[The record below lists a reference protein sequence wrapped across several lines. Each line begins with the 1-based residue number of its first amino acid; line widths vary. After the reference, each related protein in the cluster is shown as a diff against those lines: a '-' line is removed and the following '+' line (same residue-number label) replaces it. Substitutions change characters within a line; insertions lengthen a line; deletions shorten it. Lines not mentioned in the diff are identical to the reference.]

1 MKQPITLIALWCII
15 GCSGPNIISI
25 DDQSLR
31 NQVDTLA
38 YDGGM
43 THLYFSIMRD
53 TVEINHL
60 YYQVPCN
67 TLTDTEYWETLN
79 KKKSER
85 RQI

>member
-1 MKQPITLIALWCII
+1 MKQLITLIALWCII

-31 NQVDTLA
+31 IRVDTLA
-38 YDGGM
+38 YDDGK
-43 THLYFSIMRD
+43 THLYFSIIRD

-60 YYQVPCN
+60 HYQVLCK
-67 TLTDTEYWETLN
+67 TLTDTDYWETLN
-79 KKKSER
+79 KKKLER